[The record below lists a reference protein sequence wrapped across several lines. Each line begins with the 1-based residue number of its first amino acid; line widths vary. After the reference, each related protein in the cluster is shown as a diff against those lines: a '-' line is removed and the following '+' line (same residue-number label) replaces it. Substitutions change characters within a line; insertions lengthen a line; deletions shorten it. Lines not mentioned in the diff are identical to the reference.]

1 MADAKQIFVGQ
12 YMKINKFMN
21 SWHCSSVV
29 LLLLVSIIASGC
41 IDQESIQP
49 QPETLS
55 DAQKESFTAV
65 DPGIFLKNPE
75 EFTDR
80 NILIRG
86 KVSWI
91 SYEGGKTALII
102 NLQNYNLPVAVY
114 YQGRLPAEYRGTDVA
129 VYGIAKGRNT
139 IKNTNTGEDIVVPQI
154 FAVQV
159 NPSWIDEPVSSNPD
173 LKIVAES
180 KSLSTGETWDMGSG
194 YTLLVISMDA
204 RASPKQVWISLE
216 RENKRLDD
224 RILMEGN
231 TYSYQNKI
239 SFSVQSISNEKLL
252 LKNVRIAS

>member
-1 MADAKQIFVGQ
+1 
-12 YMKINKFMN
+12 MKINKFIS

-29 LLLLVSIIASGC
+29 LLLFVSIIASGC
-41 IDQESIQP
+41 IDQDSSLP
-49 QPETLS
+49 QPETLY
-55 DAQKESFTAV
+55 DAQKEAFAAV
-65 DPGIFLKNPE
+65 DPGIFLKDPDG
-75 EFTDR
+75 FTDR
-80 NILIRG
+80 NILLRG
-86 KVSWI
+86 KVLWI

-102 NLQNYNLPVAVY
+102 NLQTYNREPVAVY
-114 YQGRLPAEYRGTDVA
+114 YQGRMPEEYRGTDVA

-139 IKNTNTGEDIVVPQI
+139 IKNVNTGEDMVVPQI

-159 NPSWIDEPVSSNPD
+159 NPSWIDEPISSNPD

-194 YTLLVISMDA
+194 YTLLVNAMDD
-204 RASPKQVWISLE
+204 RTSPKHAWISLE
-216 RENKRLDD
+216 REKKRLDD

-252 LKNVRIAS
+252 LKNVRIAYWP

>member
-1 MADAKQIFVGQ
+1 
-12 YMKINKFMN
+12 MN
-21 SWHCSSVV
+21 SWNSKSLV
-29 LLLLVSIIASGC
+29 LFLLVSIIASGC
-41 IDQESIQP
+41 IDQDNSLP
-49 QPETLS
+49 QQETLS
-55 DAQKESFTAV
+55 DAQKEAFTAV
-65 DPGIFLKNPE
+65 DPGIFLKDPDG
-75 EFTDR
+75 FTDR
-80 NILIRG
+80 NILLRG

-91 SYEGGKTALII
+91 SYEGGKTVLII
-102 NLQNYNLPVAVY
+102 NLQTNNQEPVAVY

-194 YTLLVISMDA
+194 YTLLVNAMDD
-204 RASPKQVWISLE
+204 RAFPRQAWISLE
-216 RENKRLDD
+216 REGKKLDD
-224 RILMEGN
+224 KVLVEGEIY
-231 TYSYQNKI
+231 TYRNMV
-239 SFSVQSISNEKLL
+239 SFRVDSISDENLV

>member
-1 MADAKQIFVGQ
+1 
-12 YMKINKFMN
+12 MN
-21 SWHCSSVV
+21 SWHCISVI

-41 IDQESIQP
+41 IDQDSSP
-49 QPETLS
+49 TQPETLS
-55 DAQKESFTAV
+55 DAGKEAFTAV
-65 DPGIFLKNPE
+65 DPGIFLNNPE

-80 NILIRG
+80 NILLRG

-102 NLQNYNLPVAVY
+102 NLQNYDREPVAVY
-114 YQGRLPAEYRGTDVA
+114 YQGRLPAEYRGTEVA

-139 IKNTNTGEDIVVPQI
+139 IKNTNTGEDIEVPQI

-180 KSLSTGETWDMGSG
+180 KYLSTGETWDMGSG
-194 YTLLVISMDA
+194 YTLLVNAMDA

-216 RENKRLDD
+216 REGKKLDD
-224 RILMEGN
+224 RIMTEGEIY
-231 TYSYQNKI
+231 TYRNMV
-239 SFSVQSISNEKLL
+239 SFSVYSISSENLV

>member
-1 MADAKQIFVGQ
+1 
-12 YMKINKFMN
+12 MN
-21 SWHCSSVV
+21 SWNSNSLV
-29 LLLLVSIIASGC
+29 LFLLVSIIASGC
-41 IDQESIQP
+41 IEQDNSLP

-55 DAQKESFTAV
+55 DFQKEAFTAV
-65 DPGIFLKNPE
+65 DPGIFLKYPE

-80 NILIRG
+80 NILLRG

-102 NLQNYNLPVAVY
+102 NLQTYNREPVAVY

-129 VYGIAKGRNT
+129 VYGIAKGRDT

-173 LKIVAES
+173 IKIVAES
-180 KSLSTGETWDMGSG
+180 KSLSNGETWDMGSG
-194 YTLLVISMDA
+194 YTLLVNAMND
-204 RASPKQVWISLE
+204 RASPRHAWISLE
-216 RENKRLDD
+216 REGKKLDE
-224 RILMEGN
+224 RILMEGM
-231 TYSYQNKI
+231 TYTYQNKI
-239 SFSVQSISNEKLL
+239 SFSIQSISNENLL

>member
-1 MADAKQIFVGQ
+1 
-12 YMKINKFMN
+12 MKKPAVI
-21 SWHCSSVV
+21 
-29 LLLLVSIIASGC
+29 LLLFVSIIVSGC
-41 IDQESIQP
+41 IDQDSIQP
-49 QPETLS
+49 QQEMLS

-80 NILIRG
+80 NILLRG

-91 SYEGGKTALII
+91 SYESGKTVLII
-102 NLQNYNLPVAVY
+102 NLQTYYREPVAVY
-114 YQGRLPAEYRGTDVA
+114 YQGRLPEEYRGTDVA

-173 LKIVAES
+173 IKIITES

-194 YTLLVISMDA
+194 YTLLVNAMDA
-204 RASPKQVWISLE
+204 KASPKQVWISLE
-216 RENKRLDD
+216 RDGKKLDD
-224 RILMEGN
+224 KVLIEGM
-231 TYSYQNKI
+231 TYTYQNKI
-239 SFSVQSISNEKLL
+239 SFSVQSISNEKLM